1 MEHDE
6 RPDYGKF
13 RQALI
18 SELDASVSIAV
29 PRKANSKQGSQDFKQ
44 PTNGLSKLQF
54 GRQSSN
60 LNDSFGKAPNLE
72 EEFEDL
78 LIQESKS
85 PSAKVANEVK
95 MFAKSLQ
102 AGASREKYQL

>member
-1 MEHDE
+1 M
-6 RPDYGKF
+6 
-13 RQALI
+13 AL
-18 SELDASVSIAV
+18 
-29 PRKANSKQGSQDFKQ
+29 PRKANSKQGSSNFKQ
-44 PTNGLSKLQF
+44 PTNELSKLQF

-85 PSAKVANEVK
+85 PRAKVANEVK
-95 MFAKSLQ
+95 MFTKSKQ
-102 AGASREKYQL
+102 VGASRQNDQL